1 MKFRNLI
8 LKNILRNKSRT
19 FLAIVGVAIG
29 IAAVVGLGL
38 VTDGLASSTQKA
50 LTAGAAD
57 FTLVSANSTGGQGG
71 PDPGMAMQNLSSGYI
86 NQTRVDNVL
95 EVQGVEDAVG
105 VLQSSFTVNNSARPI
120 NAMGMD
126 ANKLS
131 LADAVVTNGS
141 VYSGGNEVIIGT
153 TASKTMNKTVGETI
167 SISNQTFKIVG
178 IYETGN
184 FMEDGGVIMSLST
197 LQGITNSTGTV
208 SSILV
213 KANNTQNANALSNQ
227 IVAAYP
233 DLSTTKSMASM
244 DRMNN
249 GLQTISTGAWAVSV
263 LAVLISAVIVLVIMV
278 KSVVERT
285 REIGVLKAVG
295 WTNKRVMTMIFAE
308 SLIISL
314 MATVVGLVVGVGV
327 VEFLSISNLLM
338 RIEPTFSL
346 ALLAR
351 AVVVA
356 LLLGIVGGLYPAYRA
371 SKLSPTE
378 ALRYE

>member
-57 FTLVSANSTGGQGG
+57 FTLVSANSAGGQGG
-71 PDPGMAMQNLSSGYI
+71 PDPGMVMQNLSSGYI